1 MLCWRVADEVNIALN
16 WIGPDARII
25 SAQVI
30 MALLDA
36 STGQIGAIAAI
47 IVRYL
52 FPGRP
57 S

>member
-1 MLCWRVADEVNIALN
+1 VADEVNIALN